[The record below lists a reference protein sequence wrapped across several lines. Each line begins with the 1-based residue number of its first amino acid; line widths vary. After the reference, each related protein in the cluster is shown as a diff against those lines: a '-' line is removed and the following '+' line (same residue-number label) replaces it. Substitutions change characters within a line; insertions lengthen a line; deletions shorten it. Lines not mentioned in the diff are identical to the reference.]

1 MRWRRND
8 NQKMADRRRAAY
20 KERIS
25 GERKREHYNLSPWVE
40 TEEQELKEG
49 ARGMIKVTRL
59 SDEILYLNI
68 FQIESIES
76 IPETKIKMMNG
87 YYYLV
92 KDSED
97 SILEQM
103 KGFFRSCFVLDDKSE
118 GQ

>member
-8 NQKMADRRRAAY
+8 NQKMADRRRKVC

-25 GERKREHYNLSPWVE
+25 DERKRERYNLSSRVE
-40 TEEQELKEG
+40 VEEQELKEG

-59 SDEILYLNI
+59 NDEILYLNI
-68 FQIESIES
+68 FQIESIET

-103 KGFFRSCFVLDDKSE
+103 KAFFRSCIVLEDKQN

>member
-8 NQKMADRRRAAY
+8 NQKMADRRREVY

-25 GERKREHYNLSPWVE
+25 GERRRERYNLSSRVE
-40 TEEQELKEG
+40 VKEQELEKG
-49 ARGMIKVTRL
+49 VRGMIKVTRL
-59 SDEILYLNI
+59 NDEILYLNI
-68 FQIESIES
+68 FQIESIET
-76 IPETKIKMMNG
+76 IPEIKIKMMNG

-103 KGFFRSCFVLDDKSE
+103 KGFFRSCFVSEDK
-118 GQ
+118 GKDQ

>member
-1 MRWRRND
+1 MRWWKND
-8 NQKMADRRRAAY
+8 NQKMADRRR
-20 KERIS
+20 KVRMERIS
-25 GERKREHYNLSPWVE
+25 GERRREQYGLSSSLDG
-40 TEEQELKEG
+40 TEEKLKEG

-59 SDEILYLNI
+59 NDEILYLNI
-68 FQIESIES
+68 FQIESIET

-103 KGFFRSCFVLDDKSE
+103 K
-118 GQ
+118 

>member
-1 MRWRRND
+1 MRWRRID
-8 NQKMADRRRAAY
+8 NQKMADRRRKVC

-25 GERKREHYNLSPWVE
+25 GERKRERYNLSSRVE
-40 TEEQELKEG
+40 VDEQELKEG

-59 SDEILYLNI
+59 NDEILYLNI
-68 FQIESIES
+68 FQIESIET

-103 KGFFRSCFVLDDKSE
+103 KAFFRSCIVLEDKQN

>member
-1 MRWRRND
+1 MRWWKND
-8 NQKMADRRRAAY
+8 NQKMADRRR
-20 KERIS
+20 KVRMERIS
-25 GERKREHYNLSPWVE
+25 GERRREQYGLSSSLDG
-40 TEEQELKEG
+40 TEEKLKEG

-59 SDEILYLNI
+59 NDEILYLNI
-68 FQIESIES
+68 FQIESIET

-103 KGFFRSCFVLDDKSE
+103 KAFFRSCIALDDK
-118 GQ
+118 QKDQ